1 MTISLIDNIAKCA
14 VRGLTDK
21 TGNPVDSELAYKMI
35 NSFLKVYRKFNNDS
49 YHGDVYSYDVR
60 RVFDIVFLNN
70 GDKDYM
76 VNERAASDFFR
87 QFKEPYSTATFADFA
102 AFIVA
107 KTIADAFGI

>member
-1 MTISLIDNIAKCA
+1 MITSLMDNISKCA

-21 TGNPVDSELAYKMI
+21 TGNPVDYEIAYKMI
-35 NSFLKVYRKFNNDS
+35 DIFLKAYRKVNNDS
-49 YHGDVYSYDVR
+49 YHGEVYSYDVR
-60 RVFDIVFLNN
+60 RVLELVFLHD

-76 VNERAASDFFR
+76 VTERAASDFFR